1 MALTVKK
8 WLSQAKTLVNPL
20 DAELIL
26 TNVFKAADRTF
37 LVKNEEVVLS
47 DKERQIADR
56 MLGLR
61 TQHVPLAYIT
71 GEKWFYG
78 RKFKVTPDVL
88 IPRPE
93 TELMVEMAVR
103 LYSLKVKNKLE
114 LFDTII
120 KKKFGS
126 DGLEP
131 SWPDNPNIK
140 REYGLMKKEILAPV
154 LMLEVGVG
162 SGCVAI
168 SVALTCQNA
177 EVIGLDI
184 APEALKVANQ
194 NSVRYKVKNLHLRVG
209 DLLSD
214 LKDGVPSPDIIMAN
228 LPYVDRA
235 WEWRSPEIEFEPG
248 VALYAEKGGLELI
261 YRLLRQI
268 KAKWPKL
275 FLDKKTHGKFLL
287 LESDQSQ
294 HERVIRYAKRYG
306 FKYVATQGLITCF
319 EY

>member
-168 SVALTCQNA
+168 SVALTC
-177 EVIGLDI
+177 
-184 APEALKVANQ
+184 
-194 NSVRYKVKNLHLRVG
+194 
-209 DLLSD
+209 
-214 LKDGVPSPDIIMAN
+214 
-228 LPYVDRA
+228 
-235 WEWRSPEIEFEPG
+235 
-248 VALYAEKGGLELI
+248 
-261 YRLLRQI
+261 
-268 KAKWPKL
+268 
-275 FLDKKTHGKFLL
+275 
-287 LESDQSQ
+287 
-294 HERVIRYAKRYG
+294 
-306 FKYVATQGLITCF
+306 
-319 EY
+319 